1 MKLRHLL
8 ENEDLGVPRQINEVT
23 AKKWPT
29 RLKDVD
35 AIIDFIA
42 SISDFDE
49 DEDMLLTLFDGMS
62 ADLKEVDISKLHRQK
77 DVDLRGDEDD
87 YADMPAETAPPIL
100 VLANGEIQDGAH
112 RYEAAKIRGDKKI
125 LAYVLKS
132 K

>member
-1 MKLRHLL
+1 MKLS
-8 ENEDLGVPRQINEVT
+8 EVT

-29 RLKDVD
+29 HLKDVD
-35 AIIDFIA
+35 AIIDFCNEIGD
-42 SISDFDE
+42 IDE

-100 VLANGEIQDGAH
+100 VLADGEIQDGAH
-112 RYEAAKIRGDKKI
+112 RYEAAKIRGDKKMF
-125 LAYVLKS
+125 AYVLKS